1 MVLLERRDGARLG
14 PALSGVFFVFREVF
28 MSAPQ
33 HITVV
38 DYNPAWPELF
48 AAERDLIAPVLGAQ
62 LLECYHIGSTAVPG
76 LAAKPIIDLMV
87 VVRDVAKVDAL
98 AAQFESLGYEYMGE
112 FGIAGRRYLRKGGA
126 ERTHQ
131 IHIFDLKSEHHIVRH
146 LALRDY
152 LRARPAACAA
162 YAELKRQLA
171 AQFPYDIAGY
181 CDGKDALVQELE
193 RQALAWYDASW
204 ERLYLQARA
213 VQNPRT
219 IGAFV
224 EAGQVVAAFLT
235 RSGVIFTGVC
245 LDTACSLGI
254 CAERNAIGS
263 MLTAGESDMTR
274 LVVVMPG
281 GALGLPCGAC
291 RELMMQLDANELE
304 ILTGREPV
312 HTVTLSALVPQWWG
326 S

>member
-1 MVLLERRDGARLG
+1 MN
-14 PALSGVFFVFREVF
+14 EV
-28 MSAPQ
+28 SVPQ
-33 HITVV
+33 HVTVV

-48 AAERDLIAPVLGAQ
+48 AAERDLIAPVLGEQ

-87 VVRDVAKVDAL
+87 VVRDVALVDAL

-112 FGIAGRRYLRKGGA
+112 FGIAGRRYLRKGGG

-131 IHIFDLKSEHHIVRH
+131 IHVFDLKSELHIVRH

-152 LRARPAACAA
+152 LRAHPAACAA
-162 YAELKRQLA
+162 YAELKRKLA

-181 CDGKDALVQELE
+181 CDSKDALVQELE

-219 IGAFV
+219 GC
-224 EAGQVVAAFLT
+224 
-235 RSGVIFTGVC
+235 IFRRGRC
-245 LDTACSLGI
+245 KIPA
-254 CAERNAIGS
+254 
-263 MLTAGESDMTR
+263 
-274 LVVVMPG
+274 P
-281 GALGLPCGAC
+281 LGLLLRPGK
-291 RELMMQLDANELE
+291 
-304 ILTGREPV
+304 
-312 HTVTLSALVPQWWG
+312 
-326 S
+326 

>member
-1 MVLLERRDGARLG
+1 M
-14 PALSGVFFVFREVF
+14 
-28 MSAPQ
+28 
-33 HITVV
+33 
-38 DYNPAWPELF
+38 
-48 AAERDLIAPVLGAQ
+48 
-62 LLECYHIGSTAVPG
+62 
-76 LAAKPIIDLMV
+76 
-87 VVRDVAKVDAL
+87 
-98 AAQFESLGYEYMGE
+98 
-112 FGIAGRRYLRKGGA
+112 AGRRYLRKGGG

-131 IHIFDLKSEHHIVRH
+131 IHVFDLKSEHHIVRH
-146 LALRDY
+146 LALCDY
-152 LRARPAACAA
+152 LRAHPAACAA

-171 AQFPYDIAGY
+171 AQFPYDIERY
-181 CDGKDALVQELE
+181 CEGKDALVQELE
-193 RQALAWYDASW
+193 RQALAWYDSSW

-224 EAGQVVAAFLT
+224 EAGQVAAAFLT
-235 RSGVIFTGVC
+235 RSGAIFTGVC
-245 LDTACSLGI
+245 LDTACSLGM

-312 HTVTLSALVPQWWG
+312 QTITLSALMPQWWG